1 MKKTFCRVIL
11 LSVLAVAMAACGRQ
25 NPDALLASADDA
37 ISISDYRSAQNLC
50 DNLSDIVRTDTLSL
64 QPSQYC
70 RLAFIYMTLAEHQS
84 AATATAEDNIAAAS
98 AMFINA
104 LRISPDSVQKFLN
117 GLAPEDIG
125 HAELLLHLSEAA
137 EARNIIQQFEE
148 PDSIPNSSHN
158 HGHEN

>member
-1 MKKTFCRVIL
+1 L
-11 LSVLAVAMAACGRQ
+11 
-25 NPDALLASADDA
+25 
-37 ISISDYRSAQNLC
+37 
-50 DNLSDIVRTDTLSL
+50 
-64 QPSQYC
+64 
-70 RLAFIYMTLAEHQS
+70 TLAEHQS